1 MKLDFVSYNSVEL
14 YRIYSLHYFFNE
26 IYNYEMKN

>member
-14 YRIYSLHYFFNE
+14 YRIYSLHYFF
-26 IYNYEMKN
+26 MKFIITK